1 MSVLAVLEQR
11 SGQWNRMSFET
22 LAAAQQLAKELGTTA
37 SAAVL
42 GQGVEALAHELATDV
57 YKRQPLTPIR

>member
-1 MSVLAVLEQR
+1 MSVLAILEQR

-22 LAAAQQLAKELGTTA
+22 LAAAQQLLKELGATA

-42 GQGVEALAHELATDV
+42 GQGTGFLGAR
-57 YKRQPLTPIR
+57 RQVRARNEDYRVR